1 MRKKWKKYLYNLFCG
16 DYRDHPRL
24 RDWECSKAE
33 KMLYTAAEEFSQ
45 KLTDDKIKDAFWNL
59 EEYVSALEVE
69 TQRVAFYEGMQ
80 HGAKIVMALTDE

>member
-45 KLTDDKIKDAFWNL
+45 KLTDDKIKDAF
-59 EEYVSALEVE
+59 
-69 TQRVAFYEGMQ
+69 
-80 HGAKIVMALTDE
+80 